1 MRRSILV
8 MLALCGILSVATSAS
23 ALYVGATDVGGKDVL
38 VSSTYL
44 SNSGDA
50 FELAWI
56 TSVLG
61 GDAEWEIKYDV
72 DKDDWSLTNEAGTYA
87 MALSETPEYYL
98 IKTATSGSLNNVF
111 LFDNHDSL
119 EWAVLNLSESF
130 GEGYLVKNVGKFSH
144 VVETN
149 NNPVPEP
156 GTFILLG
163 AGLFGLAI
171 FGKRRMNKDV

>member
-1 MRRSILV
+1 MKRSILV
-8 MLALCGILSVATSAS
+8 MLALCGLLSIASSAS
-23 ALYVGATDVGGKDVL
+23 ALYVGATDVGGEDVL
-38 VSSTYL
+38 LSSTYL

-61 GDAEWEIKYDV
+61 GDVEWEIKYDV
-72 DKDDWSLTNEAGTYA
+72 DRCDWSLTNEAGTYA
-87 MALSETPEYYL
+87 MALSGTPEYFL
-98 IKTATSGSLNNVF
+98 IKTGNVGVNNVF

-119 EWAVLNLSESF
+119 EWAVLNLSDSF
-130 GEGYLVKNVGKFSH
+130 GEGYIIKNVGKFSH
-144 VVETN
+144 VVEID

-171 FGKRRMNKDV
+171 FAKRRMNKDA